1 MKTTSLSLCL
11 LLLAG
16 CLFQAMA
23 AMPESQ
29 KIDSLLAEVWKKQN
43 LQPNAAAPDDVLVRR
58 LYLDI
63 VGRIPTVEEAQQF
76 VSSRDPH
83 KRTKL
88 IDQLLA
94 SDGYTSHM
102 FNYMADLLRLTD
114 NVRGRAT
121 ADAYAEFVKKQ
132 LKANTPYDVLVRELM
147 TTEGGAWDSGAI
159 GFYMR
164 DENKLDH
171 LAYTVQVFLG
181 TSIVCAQCHNHP
193 FDKMTQLE
201 YYGMAAYTNGMDTRV
216 GYGMLK
222 GGGMKRPSKE
232 EVAAMSKQE
241 RRAMRQKMT
250 NGVNRKDVAMVREAL
265 KDVLQP
271 LRYMQV
277 AWSDN
282 KLPMLPAD
290 YAYDDAK
297 PGDRIQPKV
306 MFGHDAVA
314 APGESNLEAFAQ
326 WMTSPDNP
334 RFSTVIANRMWKK
347 VFGIGLIEP
356 VDEMTDSTVPSNG
369 PLMDYLTQLMVEKKY
384 SIKSFLRVLYNTQTY
399 QRMANPT
406 EVELGGTYYFTG
418 PILRRMSAE
427 QVWDSMVTLAKGNV
441 DNQIST
447 DSSKLHEYLADIKM
461 IKDTIETREM
471 DEIVE
476 LAKANTEQREAGQEK
491 LAALKAEMAEQK
503 ESGSDPKGL
512 TRQAQRLR
520 REASSA
526 MLEGLVG
533 EERAQGLKLG
543 YRPDRLNN
551 VMRPDRN
558 SMMGMSMSRSER
570 QEAIKAGT
578 LLNLSVRASELP
590 SPTKP
595 GHFLRTFGQSDREVI
610 ENATDD
616 ATVPQALALLNS
628 PASEILNHPDSDLGK
643 QIEKAA
649 TPQARVELLY
659 QAYLSRL
666 PTADERMILQQVL
679 RDRGDSA
686 LEDISHAL
694 LASSQFLY
702 IQ

>member
-1 MKTTSLSLCL
+1 MKTILLSFCFCF
-11 LLLAG
+11 LAG
-16 CLFQAMA
+16 CLWQATA
-23 AMPESQ
+23 ATPESQ
-29 KIDSLLAEVWKKQN
+29 KIDALLAEVWKKQN
-43 LQPNAAAPDDVLVRR
+43 LQPNAAAPDEVLVRR

-63 VGRIPTVEEAQQF
+63 AGRIPTVEESTRFIA
-76 VSSRDPH
+76 SKDPQ
-83 KRTKL
+83 KRAKL
-88 IDQLLA
+88 IDELLA

-102 FNYMADLLRLTD
+102 FNYFADLLRLTD
-114 NVRGRAT
+114 NVRGKAT

-132 LKANTPYDVLVRELM
+132 LKANTPYDVFVRELL

-159 GFYMR
+159 GFYLR

-201 YYGMAAYTNGMDTRV
+201 YYGMAAYTYGMDTRA
-216 GYGMLK
+216 GYELLR
-222 GGGMKRPSKE
+222 GGVKRPTRE
-232 EVAAMSKQE
+232 ELAAMSRQE
-241 RRAMRQKMT
+241 RRALREKMT
-250 NGVNRKDVAMVREAL
+250 NGYNRRDVAMVRDAL
-265 KDVLQP
+265 KDVIQP

-277 AWSDN
+277 AWHED

-290 YAYDDAK
+290 YAYDDGK
-297 PGDRIQPKV
+297 PGDRIEPKV

-314 APGESNLEAFAQ
+314 APGQSKLEAFAQ

-356 VDEMTDSTVPSNG
+356 VDEMTDSTVASNG
-369 PLMDYLTQLMVEKKY
+369 PLMDYLTQLMVEKRY
-384 SIKSFLRVLYNTQTY
+384 SIKSFLRVLYNTETY
-399 QRMANPT
+399 QRMATPT

-427 QVWDSMVTLAKGNV
+427 QVWDSMVTLARGNV
-441 DNQIST
+441 DRQVST
-447 DSSKLHEYLADIKM
+447 DSEHLHDYLADMRM
-461 IKDTIETREM
+461 IQEAVKTKGVDEM
-471 DEIVE
+471 LE
-476 LAKANTEQREAGQEK
+476 LAKANSEQREEAQQK
-491 LAALKAEMAEQK
+491 LAALREKMAEQK
-503 ESGSDPKGL
+503 ASGSAPGAL
-512 TRQAQRLR
+512 ARQAQQLR

-526 MLEGLVG
+526 MLEGLLG
-533 EERAQGLKLG
+533 EDRAKGLRLG
-543 YRPDRLNN
+543 YRPDRLGN
-551 VMRPDRN
+551 MLRPDGNTMRT
-558 SMMGMSMSRSER
+558 MSMSRSER
-570 QEAIKAGT
+570 QEAIRAGT
-578 LLNLSVRASELP
+578 LLNLSARASELP
-590 SPTKP
+590 SPTRP

-610 ENATDD
+610 ENASDD

-628 PASEILNHPDSDLGK
+628 PASEIINHPDSDLGR
-643 QIEKAA
+643 QVEKAP
-649 TPQARVELLY
+649 TSQARVELLY

-666 PTADERMILQQVL
+666 PTADEQQVL
-679 RDRGDSA
+679 QEVLHDRGDSA